1 MRMLRRSVLV
11 LAFAFVG
18 LVAAQGLDL
27 PDLSGQTV
35 QVMAVWTDTEQE
47 RFEQVLAEFE
57 ERTGADVQYSPA
69 GGDIGTVVG
78 TRLEGGNPPDVAI
91 LPQPGLLVEFAERG
105 ALQPIGDIAGDLI
118 DQPYTETWRDL
129 ATVNGELYGVWF
141 KGSNKSLVWY
151 NADLFEQAGVEPAE
165 TWEDWM
171 AAAETLSAFGVP
183 AFSVG
188 GGSAWTLT
196 DWFENI
202 YVRTAG
208 PEMYDQLTNHEIPW
222 THESVLNALQYMAQV
237 FEDPNRLAGGVQ
249 GTLEANHPT
258 GVSRPFTDPPQAA
271 MAYGAAFSATAIET
285 ETSATVGETARFF
298 PFPSIEGS
306 PPAVIGGGD
315 VAVLF
320 SENEAAEALIRFL
333 ASPEAANVWVELG
346 GFTTPNQGIDAS
358 LYPSDL
364 LRETGTQLQE
374 AEVFRFDMSDL
385 QPSEFG
391 GTTGQGL
398 FGGFQEFVRNPDPQA
413 TAQALEEDAAEAF
426 GN

>member
-1 MRMLRRSVLV
+1 MSTFIRSLLALV
-11 LAFAFVG
+11 IAASGFALA
-18 LVAAQGLDL
+18 QDMEW
-27 PDLSGQTV
+27 PDLSGETV

-47 RFEQVLAEFE
+47 RFEQVLARFE
-57 ERTGADVQYSPA
+57 ELTGADVQYSPA
-69 GGDIGTVVG
+69 GGDIGTVIG
-78 TRLEGGNPPDVAI
+78 TRLEGGNPPDIAI
-91 LPQPGLLVEFAERG
+91 LPQPGLMVEFAERG
-105 ALQPIGDIAGDLI
+105 ALEPIGDIAGDLV
-118 DQPYTETWRDL
+118 DQYYADVWTDL
-129 ATVNGELYGVWF
+129 ATVDGNLYGVWF
-141 KGSNKSLVWY
+141 KAANKSLVWY
-151 NADLFEQAGVEPAE
+151 NADLFEQAGVEPPE
-165 TWEDWM
+165 TWEEWM
-171 AAAETLSAFGVP
+171 NVADTMSQFGVP
-183 AFSVG
+183 PFSVG
-188 GGSAWTLT
+188 GGAAWTLT

-208 PEMYDQLTNHEIPW
+208 PELYDQLTNHEIPW
-222 THESVLNALQYMAQV
+222 THDSVIEALGYMQQI
-237 FEDPNRLAGGVQ
+237 FDDPSDLAGGVQ

-285 ETSATVGETARFF
+285 ETSAQVGETARFF

-320 SENEAAEALIRFL
+320 SDDEASAQLIRFL
-333 ASPEAANVWVELG
+333 ATPEAANVWVELG

-358 LYPSDL
+358 LYPNEL
-364 LRETGTQLQE
+364 LRQTGQQLQE
-374 AEVFRFDMSDL
+374 AEIFRFDMSDL

-398 FGGFQEFVRNPDPQA
+398 FGGFQEFVRNPDPQEIA
-413 TAQALEEDAAEAF
+413 EELEEDASEAF